1 MTVFVPVQVY
11 TTHLNEGFFK
21 IFKLMMIISNIF
33 ITNGFQLP
41 TLNLPERQVL
51 FVSEALNPGKF
62 FGQFEFVGTEKPLS
76 VGLEE
81 MSTEMKE
88 AYSKLDN
95 PPKLYHTTEQSLL
108 GYYGVKHDATFGKL
122 SKSFI
127 GNIFIVNLKLSFFL
141 DIYNRVRIIQEDGP
155 VVKLLLVDH
164 GSTEFARRDTV
175 LAPISSLIPFSQPPY
190 GIFCFF
196 EEFTNF
202 PVNRWTSIIE
212 STWLTV
218 EIGQP
223 QDGLYPV
230 TFAGECVNG
239 IVAQKLQKYQ
249 GELGLLEL
257 PNSSKVK

>member
-1 MTVFVPVQVY
+1 
-11 TTHLNEGFFK
+11 
-21 IFKLMMIISNIF
+21 MMIISNIF

-127 GNIFIVNLKLSFFL
+127 GNIFIVNLK
-141 DIYNRVRIIQEDGP
+141 
-155 VVKLLLVDH
+155 
-164 GSTEFARRDTV
+164 
-175 LAPISSLIPFSQPPY
+175 
-190 GIFCFF
+190 
-196 EEFTNF
+196 
-202 PVNRWTSIIE
+202 
-212 STWLTV
+212 
-218 EIGQP
+218 
-223 QDGLYPV
+223 
-230 TFAGECVNG
+230 
-239 IVAQKLQKYQ
+239 
-249 GELGLLEL
+249 
-257 PNSSKVK
+257 